1 MKKTLKKLSI
11 SRETLQALTGSEAQ
25 QVAGGSGLHS
35 CISGGCGATGG
46 DVCAGGGTEISL
58 FTC

>member
-11 SRETLQALTGSEAQ
+11 SRETLQALTSSEAQ
-25 QVAGGSGLHS
+25 QVAGGSAEVS
-35 CISGGCGATGG
+35 CISGCGSCPT
-46 DVCAGGGTEISL
+46 AGGNTGTSR